1 MVDYPLI
8 TLINNYVNLG
18 IKRKSD
24 IIMEQAEFKGKKK
37 RRDSWWRK
45 PLQIAIILMATSF
58 GFVLRE
64 NFLKRSN

>member
-1 MVDYPLI
+1 
-8 TLINNYVNLG
+8 
-18 IKRKSD
+18 
-24 IIMEQAEFKGKKK
+24 MEQSEFKGKKK